1 MMLEINAIGAVGG
14 MAVANVANLIAQV
27 AADTQPVVQI
37 TSAGATGASV
47 AALIWV
53 VKKVADGTFVA
64 RANSEVEKQ
73 LVEANKILV
82 EVLRDAQTR
91 EERFYELVA
100 LGKIP
105 RKGEDP
111 R

>member
-1 MMLEINAIGAVGG
+1 MIELHAVGALAG
-14 MAVANVANLIAQV
+14 IAFTNTANLIAQV
-27 AADTQPVVQI
+27 AAGDSQPVVQI

-64 RANSEVEKQ
+64 KSNDETEKQ
-73 LVEANKILV
+73 LIEANKMLA
-82 EVLRDAQTR
+82 EVLRDTQRR
-91 EERFYELVA
+91 EDRFYELVA

-105 RKGEDP
+105 RKPEDQ
-111 R
+111 